1 MNPIPRLK
9 PYAGPA
15 LFSYDL
21 LIELLLQRRDSHEDL
36 ACQEARISR
45 TRSHR
50 IAARALS
57 FIEPMAR

>member
-21 LIELLLQRRDSHEDL
+21 LIELLIQAPR
-36 ACQEARISR
+36 
-45 TRSHR
+45 
-50 IAARALS
+50 
-57 FIEPMAR
+57 